1 MPRQTR
7 SVTATALAIAAM
19 VLAACGGTS
28 SPSPIPTPDPT
39 ATPRPT
45 PTPAPT
51 PVRTSSSSAVP
62 TTSPTPIVSPTPAA
76 DSVIVT
82 MRVGGMETYR
92 VLLTDPAD
100 IAIARQLLAGEEAP
114 TIPNGRILRDGDGGV
129 NTGWSWHIDP
139 ASFEWAE
146 VTTEVCD
153 GLPSFVEDGTLTG
166 PWFCPWSAVVT
177 EITE

>member
-1 MPRQTR
+1 MPRR
-7 SVTATALAIAAM
+7 PRPFLVAALAGAA
-19 VLAACGGTS
+19 VALAACGGTS
-28 SPSPIPTPDPT
+28 SPSPTPTPDPT
-39 ATPRPT
+39 ATVRPT
-45 PTPAPT
+45 PDATPLET
-51 PVRTSSSSAVP
+51 PSPSALP
-62 TTSPTPIVSPTPAA
+62 TTSPTQRATPTPEAGP
-76 DSVIVT
+76 VVVT
-82 MRVGGMETYR
+82 LRVAGSETYR

-114 TIPNGRILRDGDGGV
+114 TIPNGKVLRDGDGGV

-139 ASFEWAE
+139 ASFEWADF
-146 VTTEVCD
+146 TTEVCD

>member
-1 MPRQTR
+1 VV
-7 SVTATALAIAAM
+7 VTL
-19 VLAACGGTS
+19 
-28 SPSPIPTPDPT
+28 
-39 ATPRPT
+39 
-45 PTPAPT
+45 
-51 PVRTSSSSAVP
+51 
-62 TTSPTPIVSPTPAA
+62 
-76 DSVIVT
+76 
-82 MRVGGMETYR
+82 RVGRSETYR

-100 IAIARQLLAGEEAP
+100 IAIARQLLSGEEAP

-166 PWFCPWSAVVT
+166 PWFCPWSAVVV
-177 EITE
+177 EIEDALGAAP